1 MRALTCAAIM
11 LAVVVLS
18 VPFGGAAFAQAGSTG
33 GTLGNTDKSISGD
46 REEPRQQTEPR
57 GQAPKREPRKPAIA
71 SRSDETKGVCGK
83 FVGNWTWNH
92 VVPLTVV
99 FSANGTA
106 EASNGAHGTWVC
118 HAGIMDVTFSDGG
131 PYQLAISSDGSSFH
145 TTRPGPLGLP
155 VSGERK

>member
-1 MRALTCAAIM
+1 MRALAIALVVCA
-11 LAVVVLS
+11 S
-18 VPFGGAAFAQAGSTG
+18 VPFASMAFAQAGSTG

-46 REEPRQQTEPR
+46 REVPRQRT
-57 GQAPKREPRKPAIA
+57 APRKPAIA
-71 SRSDETKGVCGK
+71 SRSDETKGICSK
-83 FVGNWTWNH
+83 LVGTWTWNH

-118 HAGIMDVTFSDGG
+118 HAGIVDVTFSDGG

-155 VSGERK
+155 VSGVRK